1 MNISI
6 NACTPRQAF
15 TAIRV
20 QCNEKGQGSS
30 KKAIDASTAC
40 DKVAKDYKKTLN
52 TAYNCPNGIR
62 AMFFNDIVAEAKAKN
77 DLEQA
82 GVKYQSID
90 DKKIIGNNCK
100 KDFWVLTGQESQD
113 SPAEYDAFLEM
124 YYPAS
129 K

>member
-6 NACTPRQAF
+6 NGYAPRQAF

-30 KKAIDASTAC
+30 EKAVSASTAC
-40 DKVAKDYKKTLN
+40 DKVSRNYKKALN
-52 TAYNCPNGIR
+52 TAYNCPDGIR

-77 DLEQA
+77 DLEEA

-90 DKKIIGNNCK
+90 DKKIVVDNCK
-100 KDFWVLTGQESQD
+100 KDFWVLTGQEAQD
-113 SPAEYDAFLEM
+113 SVAEYDAFVET